1 MENSWVKNYLIVA
14 LACLVAA
21 LVFGIKPV
29 QEVVNEAMN
38 RGTLKG
44 AETCMEYSASQ
55 LLAADAV
62 KAMCI
67 QSFQKP
73 LYSNDH
79 ATGQA
84 GPSVNQQT
92 VSWGGVLEN
101 KTSDHVTTWVR
112 ISVIVFDGDG
122 AKQEVF
128 AETPIWIDPLGE
140 AEFEVELPD
149 LQPEKLINEFCD
161 HDDEAPKSCMTWG
174 IVEVMGLAV

>member
-1 MENSWVKNYLIVA
+1 MKNYLIVA

-29 QEVVNEAMN
+29 QEVVNETMN

-55 LLAADAV
+55 LLATDAV

-112 ISVIVFDGDG
+112 ISVIVFDGEG
-122 AKQEVF
+122 AEQEVF

-140 AEFEVELPD
+140 AEFQVELPD
-149 LQPEKLINEFCD
+149 LKPEKLINEFCD